1 MSTVPRARPRVE
13 VVRAFRAPAE
23 SAPSAPAPVP
33 DSAGES
39 LEARFAREEWHIL
52 RGKTE
57 DQVRVRWILIVGGV
71 PLVFL
76 VRYFFGILT
85 MPYSTLAALG
95 GGVSLVNLLF
105 WAALRTNRWRPW
117 HFWAS
122 AVCDWLVL
130 FGFTA
135 GHGPYGFLMMP
146 YYVSLIS
153 TPALGVPRAGW
164 IGLAV
169 ATVTYPLARL
179 TGTVAMGAELP
190 AAMLLLETGV
200 VFSVV
205 CSTLLGP
212 THYTRRLQE
221 VRRGLA
227 AVEAGDFRV
236 SLKEG
241 VRDQMDFL
249 AGAVNRVA
257 GSLGGVIRGVQ
268 GQAHSLSAVA
278 EELSATTEQVQATAA
293 EVGSLAAEAAD
304 ETEREMAILTRGG
317 DTLQRLAERNRA
329 LHGGAS
335 AAADNA
341 RRLASETD
349 AHVERIAHSATLLEA
364 VGEEYRRSARAMEEL
379 GGAGERIGG
388 FVNTIREISDQT
400 NLLALNAAIEAARA
414 GEQGRG
420 FAVVADEVRKLA
432 GQSAASA
439 TDVGGTVAE
448 TRGAIGSVR
457 EQLEVAERSLAGVG
471 AASEEGRAALEA
483 MVAGLRGAV
492 ETIER
497 IYGEVEAQSAVLA
510 ELMDE
515 MGHVQ
520 QIAAA
525 SRARTGQTAQAA
537 REQGSAMEDIAG
549 TSTQLAAMAAE
560 MNEVAGRFRVA

>member
-1 MSTVPRARPRVE
+1 MSTVPRARPSRVE
-13 VVRAFRAPAE
+13 VVRAFRDPAA
-23 SAPSAPAPVP
+23 APSPPSPAPVP
-33 DSAGES
+33 DDS

-85 MPYSTLAALG
+85 MPYATLAALG

-135 GHGPYGFLMMP
+135 GHGPYGYLMMP
-146 YYVSLIS
+146 YYISLVS

-164 IGLAV
+164 TGLAV
-169 ATVTYPLARL
+169 SAVTYPLARL
-179 TGTVAMGAELP
+179 AGTMGAPIP
-190 AAMLLLETGV
+190 AAMVLLETGV

-257 GSLGGVIRGVQ
+257 ASLGAVIRGVQ

-335 AAADNA
+335 AAAEDA
-341 RRLASETD
+341 RRLAAETD

-364 VGEEYRRSARAMEEL
+364 VGEEYRRSARAIEEL

-432 GQSAASA
+432 GQSASSA
-439 TDVGGTVAE
+439 TEVGGTVAE
-448 TRGAIGSVR
+448 TRAAIGGVR

-471 AASEEGRAALEA
+471 AASEEGGAALEA

-497 IYGEVEAQSAVLA
+497 IYGEVEAQSAVLG

-515 MGHVQ
+515 MTHVQ

-560 MNEVAGRFRVA
+560 MSEVAGRFRVG